1 MSNYEKFLVLEC
13 LLNINP
19 LEEIISPNFCVP
31 WLFVVLCIW
40 PILHEIQ
47 HIHVSM
53 SINITLFHFCL
64 GSQIYETSCMP
75 SESILTAIILFL
87 LLLQHFNLYSTFIP
101 DLYAVVLHMNQI
113 GIGTT

>member
-1 MSNYEKFLVLEC
+1 MLEY
-13 LLNINP
+13 LLKTSP
-19 LEEIISPNFCVP
+19 FGEIISSNFSIL

-40 PILHEIQ
+40 LILHEIQ

-53 SINITLFHFCL
+53 SINITIFHFSL